1 MSGRTVRDET
11 FAVMRRLGITKVF
24 GNPGSSEI
32 PFLTDF
38 PDELEFVLGLHE
50 GSVVGMASG
59 HALGTGT
66 PSFVNLHTAAGLGNA
81 VNAIVC
87 ARDNRVPLVIVVGQ
101 QDRRHLALGP
111 FLAARG
117 LERLAGDYPVWA
129 TQPADPSSVP
139 GAIARA
145 WHEAELRRGP
155 ALVVVPM
162 GDWEQPL
169 GDEWAGPEAPDRLLR
184 GGLPDPDAVAA
195 LATLVEAARTPALAV
210 GAGADTEDGWRS
222 VVALA
227 ERLSCPVWQDTFSS
241 RHGFPQAHPLF
252 AGHLPWSRRELRELL
267 AGNDLVVAIGTPAFR
282 LYVYEPGQ
290 LVEPG
295 TRVAVVSD
303 DPEDVLRSRCE
314 LAVLAPPAAV
324 CGALAERLPQRTG
337 SVEPFER
344 PPAPDPPA
352 AGEPLRA
359 AHVVAALAE
368 RLPED
373 GILVEEAPSTRP
385 EILARVATRGPM
397 GFVAVANGALGF
409 GLAAAVGLRMALPR
423 RPVLALL
430 GDGSAAYSVQA
441 LWSAARYGVGAVFV
455 IVGNARYAI
464 MDELTAAHGGGTSAW
479 PGFETL
485 DLATV
490 AAGFGC
496 EAARITTHDELVGR
510 LNESLATLRDRDSP
524 LLLDVRV
531 DTRE

>member
-1 MSGRTVRDET
+1 VSERTVRDEA

-59 HALGTGT
+59 HALGTGR

-129 TQPADPSSVP
+129 TQPADPASVP

-169 GDEWAGPEAPDRLLR
+169 GDEWAGPEAPDRLVS
-184 GGLPDPDAVAA
+184 GSLPGPEAVAEV
-195 LATLVEAARTPALAV
+195 ATFVEGARRPALAV
-210 GAGADTEDGWRS
+210 GAGADTEDGWRA

-241 RHGFPQAHPLF
+241 RHGFPQDHPLF
-252 AGHLPWSRRELRELL
+252 AGHLPWSRGELREVL
-267 AGNDLVVAIGTPAFR
+267 AGHDVVVAIGTPAFR
-282 LYVYEPGQ
+282 LYVYDPGQ
-290 LVEPG
+290 LVQPG

-314 LAVLAPPAAV
+314 LAVLAPPALV
-324 CGALAERLPQRTG
+324 CGALAQQLPQRTG
-337 SVEPFER
+337 SVETFRR
-344 PPAPDPPA
+344 PPAPVPPA

-368 RLPED
+368 RLPKD

-385 EILARVATRGPM
+385 EIMSRIATRAPM

-409 GLAAAVGLRMALPR
+409 GLAAAVGLRMALPE

-430 GDGSAAYSVQA
+430 GDGSATYSVQA
-441 LWSAARYGVGAVFV
+441 LWSAARYRVGAVFV

-464 MDELTAAHGGGTSAW
+464 MDELTVAHGGGATAW

-490 AAGFGC
+490 ATGFGC

-510 LNESLATLRDRDSP
+510 LDEAVATLRDRDAP

-531 DTRE
+531 DAGG